1 MDVKNKKPYKS
12 KGFTLALHLLIWII
26 NPNTNR
32 LHLLN
37 RLLESAPFDNPQIIK
52 REREMMKKT
61 LIASA
66 LLGLFASQ
74 TAIAADDTAELR
86 KVIEQQQQVLKD
98 LEKRLEE
105 TEKRVEQTADAA
117 EANADAKSATTI
129 GGYGELHYNNMDDEK
144 EIDFHRFV
152 LFFGHE
158 FTKKT
163 RFFSELELE
172 HSLSGEGKKGEV
184 ELEQAYIEHD
194 FSDALTA
201 KAGLFLLPVG
211 ILNETH
217 EPNTFYGVE
226 RNPVEKDIL
235 PTTWWEGGLALNI
248 KAAPGLAFD
257 AAVTSGLK
265 VKDDYKV
272 RGGRQKVSEAN
283 ADALAYT
290 GRVKYTGIAGLEL
303 AATAQYQSDL
313 TQGKDGVDE
322 ASATLL
328 EAHGIYTIGGFTVRA
343 LYAQW
348 DIDGVEAELL
358 GRDSQ
363 KGWYIEPSYRFNN
376 EFGIFARYN
385 EWDNEAGNSDDTT
398 KKVTSVGINYW
409 LHENVVFKADY
420 EKQSGALDADGFNL
434 GVGYQF

>member
-1 MDVKNKKPYKS
+1 
-12 KGFTLALHLLIWII
+12 
-26 NPNTNR
+26 
-32 LHLLN
+32 
-37 RLLESAPFDNPQIIK
+37 
-52 REREMMKKT
+52 MKKT

-74 TAIAADDTAELR
+74 TAMASDETAELR
-86 KVIEQQQQVLKD
+86 KIIEQQQQVLKD

-105 TEKRVEQTADAA
+105 TEKRVEQTADAT
-117 EANADAKSATTI
+117 EANASAKSATTI
-129 GGYGELHYNNMDDEK
+129 GGYGELHYNNIDNNADSSKDKTEM
-144 EIDFHRFV
+144 DFHRFV

-158 FTKKT
+158 FTNKT

-172 HSLSGEGKKGEV
+172 HSLAGEGKKGEV

-194 FSDALTA
+194 FTDAITA
-201 KAGLFLLPVG
+201 KAGLFLMPVG
-211 ILNETH
+211 IINETH

-226 RNPVEKDIL
+226 RNPVESNIV
-235 PTTWWEGGLALNI
+235 PSTWWEGGLAVNL

-257 AAVTSGLK
+257 AAITSGLK
-265 VKDDYKV
+265 VKDDYNV
-272 RGGRQKVSEAN
+272 RSGRQKVSNAN

-303 AATAQYQSDL
+303 AASAQYQSDL

-328 EAHGIYTIGGFTVRA
+328 EAHGIYSIGGFTIKA

-348 DIDGVEAELL
+348 NIDGAEAELL

-363 KGWYIEPSYRFNN
+363 KGWYIEPSYRFNDS
-376 EFGIFARYN
+376 FGIFARYN
-385 EWDNEAGNSDDTT
+385 EWDNEAGNDADTT
-398 KKVTSVGINYW
+398 KKLTSVGINYW

-420 EKQSGALDADGFNL
+420 EKQSGALDSDGFNL